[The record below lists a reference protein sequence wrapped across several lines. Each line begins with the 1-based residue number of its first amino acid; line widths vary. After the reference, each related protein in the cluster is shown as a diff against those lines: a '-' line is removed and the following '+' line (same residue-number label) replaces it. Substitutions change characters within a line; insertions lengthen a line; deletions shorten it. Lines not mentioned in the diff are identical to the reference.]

1 MLPIQSIVDA
11 EFVQNFREWY
21 NWQLNM
27 CFTFLFSISTQVS
40 TSGGQIFEVG
50 TEGMQVGEINLT

>member
-1 MLPIQSIVDA
+1 VDA

-40 TSGGQIFEVG
+40 TSVSQIFEVG
-50 TEGMQVGEINLT
+50 TEGMQVDDINLT